1 MLLHCAG
8 RVLDLSYP
16 RVMGV
21 LNITPDSFS
30 DGGELLLDA
39 RPHIDRVLRRA
50 ARMVAGGAA
59 IIDVGGESTR
69 PGAARVGEQEEID
82 RVLPVV
88 DALLARF
95 DTVVSVDTS
104 SPRLIREAAV
114 LGAGMVNDVRAL
126 GREGAMAAVR
136 DAGMAV
142 CLMHMRGDPGTMQDE
157 PRYDDV
163 CAEVRA
169 FLLARAAACEDLGI
183 GREHIVID
191 PGFGFGKTL
200 AHNLALVRYLPVLAH
215 CGYPLLVGMSRKS
228 MIGRITA
235 RTVRG
240 RLPGGLAL
248 ATLAAHAGARIVRS
262 HDVAATCDALKV
274 VAAVDQGAVSG

>member
-1 MLLHCAG
+1 
-8 RVLDLSYP
+8 
-16 RVMGV
+16 
-21 LNITPDSFS
+21 
-30 DGGELLLDA
+30 LLLDA
-39 RPHIDRVLRRA
+39 RPRIERVLRRA
-50 ARMVAGGAA
+50 ARMMAGGAA

-88 DALLARF
+88 EALLARF
-95 DTVVSVDTS
+95 DAVVSVDTS
-104 SPRLIREAAV
+104 SPRLIREAAS

-126 GREGAMAAVR
+126 GCEGAMAAVR

-169 FLLARAAACEDLGI
+169 FLLARATACEDLGI
-183 GREHIVID
+183 ARERIVID
-191 PGFGFGKTL
+191 PGFGFGKNL
-200 AHNLALVRYLPVLAH
+200 EHNLALVRYLPVLAH

-228 MIGRITA
+228 MIGRITG

-274 VAAVDQGAVSG
+274 VAAVDQGVVVG

>member
-8 RVLDLSYP
+8 RVLDLSCA

-39 RPHIDRVLRRA
+39 RPRIERVLRRA
-50 ARMVAGGAA
+50 ARMMAGGAA

-88 DALLARF
+88 EALLARF
-95 DTVVSVDTS
+95 DAVVSVDTS
-104 SPRLIREAAV
+104 SPRLIREAAS

-136 DAGMAV
+136 DAGVAV

-169 FLLARAAACEDLGI
+169 FLLARATACEDLGI
-183 GREHIVID
+183 ARERIVID
-191 PGFGFGKTL
+191 PGFGFGKNL
-200 AHNLALVRYLPVLAH
+200 EHNLALVRHLPVLAR

-228 MIGRITA
+228 MIGRITG

-274 VAAVDQGAVSG
+274 VAAVDQGVVAG

>member
-1 MLLHCAG
+1 M
-8 RVLDLSYP
+8 R
-16 RVMGV
+16 
-21 LNITPDSFS
+21 
-30 DGGELLLDA
+30 A
-39 RPHIDRVLRRA
+39 RGIDRVLRRA
-50 ARMVAGGAA
+50 ARMMAGGAA

-88 DALLARF
+88 AALLARF
-95 DTVVSVDTS
+95 DAVVSVDTS
-104 SPRLIREAAV
+104 SPRLIREAAA

-126 GREGAMAAVR
+126 GVKGAMAAVR

-142 CLMHMRGDPGTMQDE
+142 CLMHMQGDPGTMQDE

-183 GREHIVID
+183 ARERHRD
-191 PGFGFGKTL
+191 RPGLRLRQEPRAQSGAG
-200 AHNLALVRYLPVLAH
+200 ALSAGAGAL
-215 CGYPLLVGMSRKS
+215 
-228 MIGRITA
+228 
-235 RTVRG
+235 
-240 RLPGGLAL
+240 RLPAAGRHVAQVDDRAELPDVRCADACREGLRWL
-248 ATLAAHAGARIVRS
+248 HLPRMRGARIVRS

-274 VAAVDQGAVSG
+274 VAAVDQGVVVG

>member
-8 RVLDLSYP
+8 RVLDLSCP

-39 RPHIDRVLRRA
+39 RPRIERVLRRA
-50 ARMVAGGAA
+50 ARMMAGGAA

-88 DALLARF
+88 EALLARF
-95 DTVVSVDTS
+95 DAVVSVDTS
-104 SPRLIREAAV
+104 SPRLIREAAS

-136 DAGMAV
+136 DAGVAV

-169 FLLARAAACEDLGI
+169 FLLARATACEDLGI
-183 GREHIVID
+183 ARERIVID
-191 PGFGFGKTL
+191 PGFGFGKNL
-200 AHNLALVRYLPVLAH
+200 EHNLALVRHLPVLAR

-228 MIGRITA
+228 MIGRITG

-274 VAAVDQGAVSG
+274 VAAVDQGVVAG